1 MKYAVP
7 LEGFEGQNIEL
18 QAAGLISG
26 AKLLVNGEPA
36 PKGKKR
42 GEMLLRRN
50 DGREVIAKF
59 QNTFLDVPKLKIDE
73 QVIQVV
79 EPLKWYEWAWN
90 AIPLLI
96 IFSGGAIP
104 VLIGFIAFSINA
116 TLFRSQKTT
125 LAKYGLTGLVSFA
138 ALIVFLIVAVGFSL
152 LLGSN

>member
-26 AKLLVNGEPA
+26 AKLLVNGETA

-42 GEMLLRRN
+42 GEMLLRHN

-59 QNTFLDVPKLKIDE
+59 QNAFLDIPKLKIDE

-104 VLIGFIAFSINA
+104 AVIGFLAFSINA

-138 ALIVFLIVAVGFSL
+138 ALIVFLIVAVGFGL

>member
-18 QAAGLISG
+18 QAPGLISG
-26 AKLLVNGEPA
+26 AKLLINGEPA

-96 IFSGGAIP
+96 IFSGGVIP

>member
-1 MKYAVP
+1 MKYSID
-7 LEGFEGQNIEL
+7 LEGFEGQNIEF
-18 QAAGLISG
+18 QTEGFFSG

-50 DGREVIAKF
+50 DGSEVIAKF
-59 QNTFLDVPKLKIDE
+59 QNAFLDIPKLKIDE
-73 QVIQVV
+73 QVIQFV

-104 VLIGFIAFSINA
+104 ILIGVIAFSINA
-116 TLFRSQKTT
+116 NLFRSQKTT

-138 ALIVFLIVAVGFSL
+138 ALVVFLIVAVGFSL
-152 LLGSN
+152 LLN